1 MRGYPSQPLARTH
14 GEPEGE
20 SEGYAKMCENVVFYS
35 LYILYQVL
43 AVCARVAFPQGAG
56 SLRFCLTFA
65 RLSVMMESTK

>member
-35 LYILYQVL
+35 LYALYQVL

-56 SLRFCLTFA
+56 ESRFCLTFA
-65 RLSVMMESTK
+65 RLSVIMESTK